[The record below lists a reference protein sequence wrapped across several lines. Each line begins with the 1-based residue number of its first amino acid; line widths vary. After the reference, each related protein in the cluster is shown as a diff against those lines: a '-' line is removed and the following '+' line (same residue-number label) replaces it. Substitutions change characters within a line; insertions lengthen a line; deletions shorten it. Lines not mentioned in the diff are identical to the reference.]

1 MRRSPKRAVSSRRS
15 EEPDLTALIGGGEAK
30 PKPEKKRWIF
40 IGGGALLLCGAA
52 VVLILS
58 LSGSKSTNGETVYR
72 EYTVERGDITV
83 GQNESSSISLDRETV
98 TYSVS
103 TSVEEVYVKEGS
115 SVKKGDPLMKLN
127 ADEIKIGL
135 ASYELELEQA
145 GLEVKQAKL
154 DQQTKLL
161 EAEQSYKNSV
171 QDGKLASTTENLT
184 VEQLQLKLSNAQ
196 TALTTAQKDYEE
208 YVELHASY
216 PSDYAYLTRLEDRVE
231 DYQDDVEELQSDL
244 DDVNDLQNQIDALEQ
259 EYDLGKD
266 VSQKLV
272 ALNNAKAALITSIN
286 NFLTS
291 GGSLSADDIAY
302 LTAQGI
308 EYDPSSGSD
317 TGNATKAETTYKAS
331 LSYYKSAKAAY
342 DDAKTSE
349 SGATD
354 IASKIDELKA
364 DLTEALGSYSSVSA
378 MTAALSSLKT
388 KLSNAQT
395 AYSDYKEDYN
405 STYGNIEDEDDLA
418 TKVDTLK
425 AQVAADELALS
436 QAGVNLT
443 TGATTAEQQSQLA
456 KNEASTA
463 STTLEL
469 TKLQLQQAVD
479 TAQEKYDTLNA
490 EIVELKQ
497 NIAMDGVVVAPCTG
511 MVAEINVDGGDS
523 FDVTYNDNLGML
535 MTQTLCTLTN
545 ITDVYVPITISE
557 EDILGVSI
565 GQKATVTMNA
575 FEGRTFDALVD
586 TITVESSRS
595 GAATVSYTVNVRL
608 EGDNT
613 QMMYEGM
620 SADVTL
626 VQRSANDVLYVST
639 QAITNV
645 GGVAT
650 VLKKGEDGE
659 PVKTEVKTGFSDGR
673 YVEILS
679 GLSEG
684 DVVLAESAVGRS

>member
-1 MRRSPKRAVSSRRS
+1 MRRTPKRAVSSRRS
-15 EEPDLTALIGGGEAK
+15 VEPDLTALIGGGETK
-30 PKPEKKRWIF
+30 PKPGKKRWIF

-58 LSGSKSTNGETVYR
+58 LSGSKKTSGEAVYR
-72 EYTVERGDITV
+72 EYTVERGNITV

-103 TSVEEVYVKEGS
+103 TSVEEIYVKEGS
-115 SVKKGDPLMKLN
+115 SVTKGDPLMKLN

-135 ASYELELEQA
+135 ASYELQLEQA

-196 TALTTAQKDYEE
+196 TALETAQKDYEE
-208 YVELHASY
+208 YVALHASY
-216 PSDYAYLTRLEDRVE
+216 PSDYAYLSRLEDRVD
-231 DYQDDVEELQSDL
+231 DYQDDVDELQNDL
-244 DDVNDLQNQIDALEQ
+244 DDVNDLQDQIDALEQ

-266 VSQKLV
+266 VSQKKV
-272 ALNNAKAALITSIN
+272 VMDNAKAALQSAAENYIASGYSLSSTDSAYLDGEDIEV
-286 NFLTS
+286 S
-291 GGSLSADDIAY
+291 GG
-302 LTAQGI
+302 GI
-308 EYDPSSGSD
+308 SV
-317 TGNATKAETTYKAS
+317 GNAETTYKAA

-342 DDAKTSE
+342 DEAAESE

-354 IASKIDELKA
+354 IATKIDELKA
-364 DLTEALGSYSSVSA
+364 DLTEALGSYSSVST

-395 AYSDYKEDYN
+395 AYNDYKEDYN
-405 STYGNIEDEDDLA
+405 NTYGNIEDEDDLA

-511 MVAEINVDGGDS
+511 MVAEINVDAGDS

-535 MTQTLCTLTN
+535 MTQNLCTLTN

-608 EGDNT
+608 TGDNT

-626 VQRSANDVLYVST
+626 VQRAANDVLYVST

-659 PVKTEVKTGFSDGR
+659 PVKTEIKTGFSDGR

>member
-1 MRRSPKRAVSSRRS
+1 MRRSPKRAVSSRGS
-15 EEPDLTALIGGGEAK
+15 EEVDLTALVGGGEVK
-30 PKPEKKRWIF
+30 PKPGKKRWIF

-58 LSGSKSTNGETVYR
+58 LSGSKSTSGETVYR
-72 EYTVERGDITV
+72 EYSVERGDIIV
-83 GQNESSSISLDRETV
+83 GQNESSSISLDRDTV

-115 SVKKGDPLMKLN
+115 SVTKGDPLMKLN

-216 PSDYAYLTRLEDRVE
+216 PSDYAYLTRLENRVE
-231 DYQDDVEELQSDL
+231 DYQDDVDDLQDDL
-244 DDVNDLQNQIDALEQ
+244 DDVNDLQDQIDALEQ

-266 VSQKLV
+266 VSQKKV
-272 ALNNAKAALITSIN
+272 ISDNAKAALITSIN
-286 NFLTS
+286 NFLAS
-291 GGSLSADDIAY
+291 GGTLSADDIAY
-302 LTAQGI
+302 LTGQGI
-308 EYDPSSGSD
+308 GYNAADGTSGSI
-317 TGNATKAETTYKAS
+317 TSAETTYKAS

-342 DDAKTSE
+342 DDAVSSE

-354 IASKIDELKA
+354 IAAKIDELKA
-364 DLTEALGSYSSVSA
+364 DLSEALGSYSSVST

-405 STYGNIEDEDDLA
+405 DTYGNIEDEDDLA
-418 TKVDTLK
+418 TKVETLK

-443 TGATTAEQQSQLA
+443 TGATSAEQQSQLA

-463 STTLEL
+463 ATTLEL

-479 TAQEKYDTLNA
+479 TAQEKYDTLNT

-511 MVAEINVDGGDS
+511 MVAEINVDAGDS

-608 EGDNT
+608 DGDNT

-626 VQRSANDVLYVST
+626 VQRAANDVLYVST